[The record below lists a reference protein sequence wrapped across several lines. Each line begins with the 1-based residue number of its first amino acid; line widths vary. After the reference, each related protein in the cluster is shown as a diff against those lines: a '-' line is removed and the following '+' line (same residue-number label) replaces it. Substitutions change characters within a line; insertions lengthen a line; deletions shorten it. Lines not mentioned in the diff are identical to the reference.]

1 MFWIVVTV
9 CVFLAGIILL
19 NSNVF
24 SRKPT
29 REQFLHS
36 LEKLLE
42 GKLRPVDGQPA
53 DRLPPRGHRSP
64 EGEEPLAA
72 GGGMQIDFFFEGQS
86 FVYEDVP
93 DRGFKEEARKGCLK
107 TRIHADFSLYFTE
120 KPRSTT
126 MKTDVFISSQVPDGP
141 TRPDAWVALPPSFK
155 GLDVQ
160 TNNIRLANKLLA
172 NARIVDLLLEFRNT
186 DSRGSPSM
194 SWKIMD
200 GMMILEFHPA
210 GRKIPNYHDL
220 TGRIASIEDH
230 LEELVK
236 IVRFFKELSPE

>member
-1 MFWIVVTV
+1 MIWIIIIVVV
-9 CVFLAGIILL
+9 LLAGIILL
-19 NSNVF
+19 NSNVL
-24 SRKPT
+24 SHKPT

-42 GKLRPVDGQPA
+42 GKLRPIDGQPA
-53 DRLPPRGHRSP
+53 DRLP
-64 EGEEPLAA
+64 A
-72 GGGMQIDFFFEGQS
+72 GGGMQIDLFFEGQS
-86 FVYEDVP
+86 FVYEVVP
-93 DRGFKEEARKGCLK
+93 DRGFKEEARKGYLK

-126 MKTDVFISSQVPDGP
+126 MKTDVFISSRIPDGP
-141 TRPDAWVALPPSFK
+141 TRPDVWVALPPSLK
-155 GLDVQ
+155 GSDVQ

-172 NARIVDLLLEFRNT
+172 NAKIVDILLEFRNI

-210 GRKIPNYHDL
+210 PGKIPNYHDL
-220 TGRIASIEDH
+220 TGRVSSIEDY

>member
-1 MFWIVVTV
+1 MIWIIIIVVV
-9 CVFLAGIILL
+9 LLAGIILL
-19 NSNVF
+19 NSNVL
-24 SRKPT
+24 SHKPT
-29 REQFLHS
+29 REHFLHS

-42 GKLRPVDGQPA
+42 GKLRPIDGQP
-53 DRLPPRGHRSP
+53 
-64 EGEEPLAA
+64 
-72 GGGMQIDFFFEGQS
+72 GGMQIDFFFEGQS

-93 DRGFKEEARKGCLK
+93 DRGFKEEARKGYLK
-107 TRIHADFSLYFTE
+107 TRVHADFTLFFTE
-120 KPRSTT
+120 KSRSTT
-126 MKTDVFISSQVPDGP
+126 IKTDVFISSRIPDGP
-141 TRPDAWVALPPSFK
+141 PRPDAWVALPPSLK

-160 TNNIRLANKLLA
+160 SNNIRLANKLLA
-172 NARIVDLLLEFRNT
+172 NAKIVDLLLEFRNI

-194 SWKIMD
+194 SWKIME

-220 TGRIASIEDH
+220 TGRISSIEDH

>member
-1 MFWIVVTV
+1 MIWVTILVVV
-9 CVFLAGIILL
+9 LLAGIILI
-19 NSNVF
+19 NSNILF
-24 SRKPT
+24 HRQT
-29 REQFLHS
+29 QEQFLQS
-36 LEKLLE
+36 LEKFLD
-42 GKLRPVDGQPA
+42 GKLRPVIDAQ
-53 DRLPPRGHRSP
+53 
-64 EGEEPLAA
+64 A
-72 GGGMQIDFFFEGQS
+72 GGFQIDFFFAGQA
-86 FVYEDVP
+86 FIYEDVI
-93 DRGFKEEARKGCLK
+93 DRGFKEEARKGYLK
-107 TRIHADFSLYFTE
+107 TTVHKDFILYFKE

-126 MKTDVFISSQVPDGP
+126 IRTDVFISSRIPDGP
-141 TRPDAWVALPPSFK
+141 TRPDAWVVLPPSFQ

-172 NARIVDLLLEFRNT
+172 NARIVDLLLEFRNI

-210 GRKIPNYHDL
+210 GRKIPNYHGL
-220 TGRIASIEDH
+220 TGRIASIEDY

>member
-1 MFWIVVTV
+1 MIWIIIVVV
-9 CVFLAGIILL
+9 ILLAGIILL
-19 NSNVF
+19 NSNVV

-29 REQFLHS
+29 REQFLRS

-53 DRLPPRGHRSP
+53 DRLFPSGNLWP
-64 EGEEPLAA
+64 A

-93 DRGFKEEARKGCLK
+93 DRGFKEEARKGYLK
-107 TRIHADFSLYFTE
+107 TRVHADFTLYFTE

-126 MKTDVFISSQVPDGP
+126 IKTDIFISSRIPDGP
-141 TRPDAWVALPPSFK
+141 TRPDAWVALPPSLK

-172 NARIVDLLLEFRNT
+172 NVRIVDLLLEFRNT

-220 TGRIASIEDH
+220 TGRIASIEDY

>member
-1 MFWIVVTV
+1 MFWIVVIV
-9 CVFLAGIILL
+9 CVLLAGIILL

-29 REQFLHS
+29 REQFLQS

-42 GKLRPVDGQPA
+42 GKLRPIAGQPA
-53 DRLPPRGHRSP
+53 GRLP
-64 EGEEPLAA
+64 A

-93 DRGFKEEARKGCLK
+93 DRGFKEEARKGYLK
-107 TRIHADFSLYFTE
+107 TRVHADFTLYFTE

-126 MKTDVFISSQVPDGP
+126 IKTDVFISSRVPDGP
-141 TRPDAWVALPPSFK
+141 TRPDAWVALPPSLK

-160 TNNIRLANKLLA
+160 TNNIRLANKFLA
-172 NARIVDLLLEFRNT
+172 NARIVDLLLEFRNI

>member
-1 MFWIVVTV
+1 MIWIIIIVVV
-9 CVFLAGIILL
+9 LLVGIILL
-19 NSNVF
+19 NSNILF
-24 SRKPT
+24 RKPT
-29 REQFLHS
+29 PEQFLQS
-36 LEKLLE
+36 LAKSLE
-42 GKLRPVDGQPA
+42 GKLRPIDGLL
-53 DRLPPRGHRSP
+53 DGS
-64 EGEEPLAA
+64 
-72 GGGMQIDFFFEGQS
+72 QIDFFFEGQS

-141 TRPDAWVALPPSFK
+141 ARPDAWVALPPSFK

-172 NARIVDLLLEFRNT
+172 NARIVDLLLEFRNI

-200 GMMILEFHPA
+200 GMMVLEFHPA
-210 GRKIPNYHDL
+210 GGKTPNYHDL
-220 TGRIASIEDH
+220 TGRISSIEDY

>member
-1 MFWIVVTV
+1 MIWIIIIVVV
-9 CVFLAGIILL
+9 LLAGIILL
-19 NSNVF
+19 NSNVL
-24 SRKPT
+24 SHKST
-29 REQFLHS
+29 REQFLRS

-42 GKLRPVDGQPA
+42 GKLRPVAGQP
-53 DRLPPRGHRSP
+53 
-64 EGEEPLAA
+64 
-72 GGGMQIDFFFEGQS
+72 GGMQIDFFFEGQS

-93 DRGFKEEARKGCLK
+93 DRGFKEEARKGYLK
-107 TRIHADFSLYFTE
+107 TRVHADFTLYFTE
-120 KPRSTT
+120 KSRSTT
-126 MKTDVFISSQVPDGP
+126 IKTDIFISSQIPDGP
-141 TRPDAWVALPPSFK
+141 TRPDAWVALPPSLK

-172 NARIVDLLLEFRNT
+172 NAKIVDLLLEFRSI

-220 TGRIASIEDH
+220 TGRISSIEDY

>member
-1 MFWIVVTV
+1 MIWIVIIMVV
-9 CVFLAGIILL
+9 LLAGIILL
-19 NSNVF
+19 NSNVL

-29 REQFLHS
+29 CKQFLQS

-42 GKLRPVDGQPA
+42 GKLRPIDGQPA

-72 GGGMQIDFFFEGQS
+72 GEGMQIDFFFEGQS

-93 DRGFKEEARKGCLK
+93 DRGFKEEARKGYLK
-107 TRIHADFSLYFTE
+107 TRVHADFTLYFTE

-126 MKTDVFISSQVPDGP
+126 IKTDIFISSQIPDGP
-141 TRPDAWVALPPSFK
+141 TRPDAWVVLPPSLK

-160 TNNIRLANKLLA
+160 ANNIRLANKLLA
-172 NARIVDLLLEFRNT
+172 NAKIVDLLLEFRNI

-194 SWKIMD
+194 SWKIID

-210 GRKIPNYHDL
+210 ERKIPNYHHL
-220 TGRIASIEDH
+220 TGRISSIEDY